1 LRHDDGSNHA
11 KPLKEVDMAHSSFSS
26 FLRCGKFALAGSI
39 AVLSACATHPNN
51 IKAAAY
57 TGSPCTSAD
66 RARLATISKEQ
77 AAAAR
82 NDAVGVALI
91 GLPLGSMG
99 RSDHKAEIAT
109 LKGKCGA

>member
-1 LRHDDGSNHA
+1 MT
-11 KPLKEVDMAHSSFSS
+11 KPSFNS
-26 FLRCGKFALAGSI
+26 FLLCGKVALAGSI
-39 AVLSACATHPNN
+39 FLSACATHPNN

-57 TGSPCTSAD
+57 SGSPCTSAD

-99 RSDHKAEIAT
+99 RTDHKAEIST
-109 LKGKCGA
+109 LKGKCA